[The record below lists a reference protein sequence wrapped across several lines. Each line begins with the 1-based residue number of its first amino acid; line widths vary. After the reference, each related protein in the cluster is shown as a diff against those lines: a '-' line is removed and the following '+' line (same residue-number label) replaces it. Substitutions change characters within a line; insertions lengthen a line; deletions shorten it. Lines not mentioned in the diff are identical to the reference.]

1 MSSQPAASR
10 QLRAASPAIELHCV
24 AMLTDDELVQGFEA
38 GSLTA
43 FPHAQHVRLTIIYL
57 ARHGRDET
65 LRRMCDGLLRFATVK
80 GDPEKFHVTVTRAW
94 IKLIESARRAHPGI
108 HDPGALVAA
117 CPQLLDQNALLRFY
131 SPERLNSGEAR
142 LRWLPP
148 DLLSPIGIHLQTN
161 SPADPTV

>member
-1 MSSQPAASR
+1 M
-10 QLRAASPAIELHCV
+10 
-24 AMLTDDELVQGFEA
+24 TDDELVQEFEA
-38 GSLTA
+38 GSLAA

-57 ARHGRDET
+57 TRHGRDET
-65 LRRMCDGLLRFATVK
+65 LRKMCDGLLRFATVK
-80 GDPEKFHVTVTRAW
+80 GDPEKFHVTITRAW
-94 IKLIESARRAHPGI
+94 IKLIESARRAHPAL

-148 DLLSPIGIHLQTN
+148 DRLSPIDIHVQIN
-161 SPADPTV
+161 SRADPAV